1 MAVLVFAPTPY
12 QHALARRLT
21 REIPEIEFFFL
32 YTDEAPDQQWALS
45 MPEDIASV
53 HFQTGC
59 PPVAE
64 AGLLDHPKFYRRGG
78 LIIDW
83 MKRADVRAFVCYGY
97 NDLGRL
103 RAIRWCGR
111 NNVPC
116 FVASDANVRM
126 DMLGRGLKQWL
137 KRLRFRY
144 FLPSVRGVLVFG
156 RPGAEFFARYGVP
169 HERAYFVPY
178 EPDYDAL
185 GAGGAAKVEEV
196 RARFGL
202 DPARRRFV
210 FCGRLIPFKRPDV
223 TIDAFVK
230 IADQRPEWDLV
241 VIGDGPLREG
251 VQARV
256 PGPLRDRVRW
266 LGFLSDAQ
274 TIGAVYRACEVLV
287 ISSDI
292 DAWALVLNEAA
303 ASGLAIVSTD
313 IPGAAQHLVKQE
325 DANSGG
331 NGQVVPRGD
340 AAALASAMLKVS
352 DAGLVDR
359 LRANSGPLLAAYRQE
374 ADPVNGMRRAL
385 TEAGVLGTRR

>member
-21 REIPEIEFFFL
+21 REIPEAEFFFL

-45 MPEDIASV
+45 MPEDITAV
-53 HFQTGC
+53 HFETGC

-64 AGLLDHPKFYRRGG
+64 AGPLDHPKFYRRGG
-78 LIIDW
+78 RIIDW
-83 MKRADVRAFVCYGY
+83 MKRAGVRALVCYGY

-111 NNVPC
+111 NGVPC

-126 DMLGRGLKQWL
+126 DRLGRGLKQWL
-137 KRLRFRY
+137 KRLRLKY

-169 HERAYFVPY
+169 RDRAYFVPY

-185 GAGGAAKVEEV
+185 AEGGAAEVDKV

-223 TIDAFVK
+223 AIDAFVK
-230 IADQRPEWDLV
+230 IADRRSEWDLV
-241 VIGDGPLREG
+241 VIGDGPLRG
-251 VQARV
+251 AVQARV
-256 PGPLRDRVRW
+256 PGPLKDRVRW
-266 LGFLSDAQ
+266 LGFLGESR
-274 TIGAVYRACEVLV
+274 TIGAVYRACDVLV
-287 ISSDI
+287 LPSDI
-292 DAWALVLNEAA
+292 EPWGLVVNEAA
-303 ASGLAIVSTD
+303 ASGLAIVTSD
-313 IPGAAQHLVKQE
+313 IPGASEHLVKQE
-325 DANSGG
+325 VAPRGG
-331 NGQVVPRGD
+331 NGRVVPHGD
-340 AAALASAMLKVS
+340 PDALAAALLEVS
-352 DAGLVDR
+352 EPGAIDVYK
-359 LRANSGPLLAAYRQE
+359 ANSSALLAAYRHA
-374 ADPVNGMRRAL
+374 ADPARGLRRAL
-385 TEAGVLGTRR
+385 ADAGVLSGQG